1 MSLSINLKY
10 LPKELPV
17 LEIAG
22 ELDISSA
29 HKLDQ
34 AISSLI
40 QEGYSQIVLA
50 MEEVDYLDSSG
61 LRLLLEA
68 RRKLMDKGG
77 KLHIMDPSARVLRV
91 LSITRLLNSF
101 SIVSKD
107 SL

>member
-1 MSLSINLKY
+1 MALSINLKY

-17 LEIAG
+17 LEVSG

-29 HKLDQ
+29 HRLDQ
-34 AISSLI
+34 AVNSLI
-40 QEGYSQIVLA
+40 QEGYAQVILA
-50 MEEVDYLDSSG
+50 MEEVDYMDSSG

-68 RRKLMDKGG
+68 RRRLMDKGG
-77 KLHIMDPSARVLRV
+77 KLHIMDPSPRVLRV

-107 SL
+107 SI